1 MIKIDVRELEDLK
14 KNFKKFEKMLDKI
27 MEEAIEDIALRTLR
41 KITKRTPVDTG
52 NLRLSWDISRAKKTS
67 TGYQIEI
74 LNPTE
79 YAPYVEYGHRIVAG
93 GATIGWKEGVFMMT
107 ISEKEMEKTMD
118 KIIQKHLDKYEGLLF
133 E

>member
-1 MIKIDVRELEDLK
+1 MIKIDMRELEDLR
-14 KNFKKFEKMLDKI
+14 KNFVKFEKVLDKI
-27 MEEAIEDIALRTLR
+27 MTEAIEEIALRTLR

-52 NLRLSWDISRAKKTS
+52 NLRMSWDISRVRKTG

-74 LNPTE
+74 LNPAE
-79 YAPYVEYGHRIVAG
+79 YAPYIEYGHRIVVG

-107 ISEKEMEKTMD
+107 ISEKEMEKVMD

>member
-14 KNFKKFEKMLDKI
+14 KNFVKFEKVLDKI
-27 MEEAIEDIALRTLR
+27 MEEAIEEIALRTLR

-52 NLRLSWDISRAKKTS
+52 NLRMSWDISRVRKTS

-74 LNPTE
+74 LNPAE

-93 GATIGWKEGVFMMT
+93 GASIGWKEGVFMMT
-107 ISEKEMEKTMD
+107 ISEKEMEKVMD
-118 KIIQKHLDKYEGLLF
+118 KIIEKHLAKYEGLLF